1 MTTLPLRLVD
11 TTERYLWTD
20 RLGRVTELPV
30 LAGAEGLGLP
40 PTRLDSRVA
49 FREAGERRLQQE
61 HDAREIF
68 LPVGVQPVDCPPRQA
83 LRTLLRDLGC
93 RVDTTIST
101 GVLRVELDGV
111 PAREI
116 EASLVEG
123 MSLTVDSSRVQ
134 TVGLTFRA
142 HEPYWRG
149 VEDVVFPFA
158 TGEGLPFFANPDPSD
173 PMIGNPFPPFQLS
186 TVAIT
191 GGATVNVSCDASVWP
206 RWVLTGPAED
216 VTLLNVTTDE
226 AILLPGLVL
235 DVGETLHIDTRPGV
249 KTVLDGDGVN
259 RYPSLAP
266 ESTLFEL
273 APGPNDL
280 LLFVDGATFNTALE
294 LRYRE
299 RFLTF

>member
-1 MTTLPLRLVD
+1 MSALPLRLVD
-11 TTERYLWTD
+11 PVERYVWTD
-20 RLGRVTELPV
+20 RLGRETELPV
-30 LAGAEGLGLP
+30 MAGAEGLGLP
-40 PTRLDSRVA
+40 PTRIDVREA

-61 HDAREIF
+61 HAAREIF

-83 LRTLLRDLGC
+83 LRGILRDLAC
-93 RVDTTIST
+93 RVDTTLAT

-123 MSLTVDSSRVQ
+123 MTLTVASTRTQ

-142 HEPYWRG
+142 HEPYWRS
-149 VEDVVFPFA
+149 VEDVVLPFA
-158 TGEGLPFFANPDPSD
+158 TGEGVPFFADPDPAD
-173 PMIGNPFPPFQLS
+173 PMIGNPMPPFRLS

-191 GGATVNVSCDASVWP
+191 ASQTVEVPCDAPVWP
-206 RWVLTGPAED
+206 RWELTGPAAD
-216 VTLLNVTTDE
+216 VTLLNATTDE

-235 DVGETLHIDTRPGV
+235 VAGETLHIDTRPGA
-249 KTVLDGDGVN
+249 KTVVDGMGAN

-266 ESTLFEL
+266 ESTLFAL
-273 APGPNDL
+273 QPGANAL
-280 LLFVDGATFNTALE
+280 LLFVDGATAATTLT
-294 LRYRE
+294 LRYRQ